1 MKFKQL
7 GPDTKIYQIKSMKL
21 LDKSAWE
28 KFFSIYHQNMIR
40 FANDCG
46 VKEDEAEEI
55 VSRVIHH
62 LCLELPKCDTESI
75 VPFRKYLSDLIRKE
89 IQHYRYEKKRFFS
102 LKLLTHIRGFP
113 LMTTPP
119 EYENFAERVGED
131 LSPRTIK
138 IMKVV
143 DHIKQRVNSETWE
156 TYHRVAVMED
166 QYANLAK
173 EFGVKESTL
182 RRRVFRVN
190 HIIQQYLSSQK

>member
-28 KFFSIYHQNMIR
+28 KFFSIYHPNMIQ

-46 VKEDEAEEI
+46 VKADEAEEI

-62 LCLELPKCDTESI
+62 LCRELPKCDTESF
-75 VPFRKYLSDLIRKE
+75 VPFRKYLSELIRKE

-102 LKLLTHIRGFP
+102 LKHLVHIKGVQSV
-113 LMTTPP
+113 TNPP
-119 EYENFAERVGED
+119 EYENFADRVGED

-138 IMKVV
+138 IMKIV
-143 DHIKQRVNSETWE
+143 DHIKQRVDIDTWE
-156 TYHRVAVMED
+156 TYHRIAVMED

-173 EFGVKESTL
+173 ELGVKEATL
-182 RRRVFRVN
+182 RRRVYRVN
-190 HIIQQYLSSQK
+190 SIIQKYLSTQN